1 MTVPTNTLQTY
12 AAVGNREDLSDII
25 YDINRTDTPGLSSVD
40 KVKATGT
47 KHEWQKY
54 ALAAAVGTNFNVEG
68 QDAAQD
74 AATTTTRSFNYC
86 GISDKV
92 AQVSGTQEAVSKAG
106 RKSEMAFQMEA
117 KMKELKRDVE
127 TAMLQNV
134 ASVAGNSSTAR
145 KPAGLQTWI
154 HTNLDKASDGTA
166 PTGDGSDTYTTGT
179 ARALLESQVENAL
192 ALAWSAGGNP
202 SICLANAFQKRKLA
216 AFNGNSTRTQDA
228 AGKKVVNS
236 VDIYIDPLGNTVK
249 IMPDKFAP
257 TDTLLFI
264 DTDAFK
270 FATLRD
276 FFTQQLAITGD
287 SVEKQIQVEWTTEV
301 GNELAH
307 AAVADLLTS

>member
-25 YDINRTDTPGLSSVD
+25 YDINRTETPALSALD

-54 ALAAAVGTNFNVEG
+54 VLASAVGTNFNVEG
-68 QDAAQD
+68 MDAAQD
-74 AATTTTRSFNYC
+74 AATTTTRSANYC

-145 KPAGLQTWI
+145 KPAGLQAWI

-179 ARALLESQVENAL
+179 ARALLESSVENAL

-202 SICLANAFQKRKLA
+202 SICPVNAFQKRKLA
-216 AFNGNSTRTQDA
+216 AFNGNKTQTQSD
-228 AGKKVVNS
+228 GKKVTNS
-236 VDIYIDPLGNTVK
+236 VDIYIDPLGNTIK
-249 IMPDKFAP
+249 FMPDKFAP

-276 FFTQQLAITGD
+276 FFTQQLAVTGD
-287 SVEKQIQVEWTTEV
+287 STEKQIQVEWTTEV